1 MTRNEMLD
9 ILHNTQ
15 FEYIDSD
22 GQWEDIGYTERP
34 IWVNSKGYGYV
45 LCDEPIESG
54 ECEEIPREK
63 WSSIKR
69 KLNQRALT
77 IADIEDTPLYGI
89 VDDWLFDSLLEEKDT
104 ENEQSDVSLFFEKL
118 LSLPDESP
126 KHMWWMQD
134 LLIMRWD
141 L

>member
-1 MTRNEMLD
+1 M
-9 ILHNTQ
+9 
-15 FEYIDSD
+15 
-22 GQWEDIGYTERP
+22 WA
-34 IWVNSKGYGYV
+34 
-45 LCDEPIESG
+45 

-126 KHMWWMQD
+126 KHMWWMQEPSGLCQLWFFCTEEEFKKEYERD
-134 LLIMRWD
+134 WCASSSYGITESD
-141 L
+141 